1 MMFTQWQDFIPGR
14 WMREIDVRDFIQ
26 KNYRPYDGDD
36 SFLCGP
42 SPRTRKLWD
51 KCKELLKQERSRNG
65 VLEVDANT
73 PITINSHPPG
83 YIDKDLELIMGL
95 QTDIP
100 LKRAINIYGGL
111 RTSVRACRAYGTEP
125 PSDLIDFFQKGKR

>member
-83 YIDKDLELIMGL
+83 YI
-95 QTDIP
+95 
-100 LKRAINIYGGL
+100 
-111 RTSVRACRAYGTEP
+111 
-125 PSDLIDFFQKGKR
+125 